1 MTKKYRGDLVIH
13 DVFFNYIVQK
23 IASFSVFQAE
33 IALTMLFIFDFK
45 D

>member
-1 MTKKYRGDLVIH
+1 MTKKNRGDLIIH
-13 DVFFNYIVQK
+13 DVFFKLYYAK